1 LNAFDRAGL
10 YLRTARHLR
19 ARQIAFQVLRRVM
32 PARTAPHPPEPP
44 ATRPPA
50 AGARFIEPATGD
62 ATFEPLRF
70 RFIGLERDF
79 RSRGV
84 DWACADM
91 PRLWRY
97 NLHYFDWMLD
107 PRRAPESTLRLTHDW
122 LLHNP
127 PGTPDTWDPYVLSL
141 RVVNWVKYA
150 LSTPVPL
157 TREAAWL
164 ESLWSQSAWLHGNLE
179 HHILANHLFKNLKA
193 LLFASAFF
201 DDAQASRWRRTGER
215 LLGEQLIEQTLAD
228 GGHFER
234 SPMYHAIFT
243 EDLLDLLALE
253 RALPGSLA
261 PESITRLTEKAAAC
275 LAFLADMVHPDGEIS
290 LFNDSA
296 VGIAAAP
303 ARLFA
308 YGTRLL
314 GPGAPAARPVNA
326 LVQRAD
332 SGYFGWQGTRDAWLI
347 DCGPISVDYQPG
359 HAHCDLLSYELS
371 FDDHRIVVDR
381 GVFDYESGR
390 RRQQARCTSGHNTVM
405 VDGHEQS
412 EIWGVF
418 RVGRR
423 ARPLLA
429 RLQQT
434 GEEVRFEGAHDG
446 YRHLAGEVLHRR
458 TARYVIHGRLEVTD
472 TLTGGGSHTMDNF
485 IHLAPG
491 LTAERCNCAIGV
503 RNAAGQQIAAIE
515 VRGGPEVSIET
526 DEHYPEFG
534 RAERSVLIRLRSGG
548 RLPLEQHYSIERL

>member
-1 LNAFDRAGL
+1 
-10 YLRTARHLR
+10 LRTARHLR

-32 PARTAPHPPEPP
+32 PARTAPHPPAPP
-44 ATRPPA
+44 ATRHPA
-50 AGARFIEPATGD
+50 AGARFIEPATCD
-62 ATFEPLRF
+62 AKFEPLRF

-79 RSRGV
+79 SLRGV

-107 PRRAPESTLRLTHDW
+107 PRRAPESNLRLSDDW
-122 LLHNP
+122 LVHNP
-127 PGTPDTWDPYVLSL
+127 PGTPDAWDPYVLSL
-141 RVVNWVKYA
+141 RVVNWVKYV

-164 ESLWSQSAWLHGNLE
+164 ESLWSQSAWLYGNLE
-179 HHILANHLFKNLKA
+179 YHILANHLFKNIKA

-261 PESITRLTEKAAAC
+261 PESIARLTEKAAAC
-275 LAFLADMVHPDGEIS
+275 LAFLADMLHPDGEIS

-296 VGIAAAP
+296 VGIAPAP
-303 ARLFA
+303 SRIFA
-308 YGTRLL
+308 YGARLL
-314 GPGAPAARPVNA
+314 GPDAPAVRPVNT
-326 LVQRAD
+326 LVQRPD
-332 SGYFGWQGTRDAWLI
+332 SGYFGWQGTREAWLL

-359 HAHCDLLSYELS
+359 HGHCDLLSYELS
-371 FDDHRIVVDR
+371 FDERRIVVDR
-381 GVFDYESGR
+381 GVFDYESGM
-390 RRQQARCTSGHNTVM
+390 RRQQARSTVGHNTVM

-423 ARPLLA
+423 ARPLGA
-429 RLQQT
+429 RLQQI

-446 YRHLAGEVLHRR
+446 YRHLAGEVVHRR
-458 TARYVIHGRLEVTD
+458 AARYAIRGMLEVTD

-491 LTAERCNCAIGV
+491 LTAERRGV
-503 RNAAGQQIAAIE
+503 AIE
-515 VRGGPEVSIET
+515 VRDRAGRWIAAIDVHGGPEVSLEI
-526 DEHYPEFG
+526 DEHYREFG
-534 RAERSVLIRLRSGG
+534 RVEPGVLIRLRSSGL
-548 RLPLEQHYSIERL
+548 LPLEQRYSIKRV